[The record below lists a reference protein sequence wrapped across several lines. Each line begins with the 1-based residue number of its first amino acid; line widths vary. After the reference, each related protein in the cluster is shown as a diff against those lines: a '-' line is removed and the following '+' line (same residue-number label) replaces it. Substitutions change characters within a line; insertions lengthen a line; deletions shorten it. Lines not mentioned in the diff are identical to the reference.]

1 MLDDD
6 HLFTSFFS
14 GEAHGFL
21 QQAIAAS
28 LSEDGPDITT
38 LAIFDDLRTISAEI
52 TAQEHA
58 VLAGLPIVPLVL
70 EMTEETMNTPP
81 LTAWEWKALAEE
93 GAAVAPGT
101 VIGELYGPARL
112 ILRAERIILNFL
124 THLSGIASLTA
135 QYAHKLEGTGVTL
148 LDTRKTL
155 PGLRYPE
162 KYAVLVGGGHN
173 HRLNLGE
180 LVLLKDNHIDAAGS
194 ITLAVEK
201 LRSGHLPCPPIEVEC
216 RTRAEVEEAVACN
229 VDRIMLD
236 NMDIPTLGETLPLIP
251 EKIKAEISGGIN
263 LKNIREHALASTT
276 RRPDF
281 ISVGRITHSAP
292 SADFS
297 MRFSKD

>member
-14 GEAHGFL
+14 GEAQSFL

-52 TAQEHA
+52 TAKEHA
-58 VLAGLPIVPLVL
+58 VLAGLPIAPLVL

-81 LTAWEWKALAEE
+81 LTAWEWKPLAEE

-101 VIGELYGPARL
+101 VVGELYGPARL
-112 ILRAERIILNFL
+112 ILRAERVILNFL
-124 THLSGIASLTA
+124 THLSGIATLTA
-135 QYAHKLEGTGVTL
+135 QYVHKLEGTGVTL

-162 KYAVLVGGGHN
+162 KYAVLVGGGRN

-180 LVLLKDNHIDAAGS
+180 LILLKDNHIDAAGS

-201 LRSGHLPCPPIEVEC
+201 LRAGHLPCPPIEVEC

-236 NMDIPTLGETLPLIP
+236 NMDIPTLGEVLPLVP
-251 EKIKAEISGGIN
+251 EKIQTEISGGIN
-263 LKNIREHALASTT
+263 LKNIREYALASTA
-276 RRPDF
+276 RRADF

>member
-14 GEAHGFL
+14 GEAQAFL

-38 LAIFDDLRTISAEI
+38 LAIFDDLRTIGAEVV
-52 TAQEHA
+52 AKGHA
-58 VLAGLPIVPLVL
+58 VVTGLPIVPMVL
-70 EMTEETMNTPP
+70 EMTEETLNAPP
-81 LTAWEWKALAEE
+81 LTAWEWKPLVKE
-93 GAAVAPGT
+93 GAKVEAGT
-101 VIGELYGPARL
+101 VVGELYGPARL
-112 ILRAERIILNFL
+112 ILRAERVILNFL
-124 THLSGIASLTA
+124 AHLSGIAELTA
-135 QYAHKLEGTGVTL
+135 QYVHKLEGTGVIL

-162 KYAVLVGGGHN
+162 KYAVLVGGGNN
-173 HRLNLGE
+173 HRLTLSD
-180 LVLLKDNHIDAAGS
+180 LMLLKDNHIDAAGG
-194 ITLAVEK
+194 ITPAVDR
-201 LRSGHLPCPPIEVEC
+201 LRAGHLPCPPIEVEC
-216 RTRAEVEEAVACN
+216 RTRAEAEEAVACK

-236 NMDIPTLGETLPLIP
+236 NMTIDALNEVLPLIP
-251 EKIKAEISGGIN
+251 EQIKVEISGGIN
-263 LKNIREHALASTT
+263 LKNIRDYALTGTT

-297 MRFSKD
+297 IRFSKE

>member
-14 GEAHGFL
+14 GEAQAFL
-21 QQAIAAS
+21 QQSIAAA

-38 LAIFDDLRTISAEI
+38 LAIFDDLRTISAEVV
-52 TAQEHA
+52 AKEHA
-58 VLAGLPIVPLVL
+58 VMAGLPIVPLVL
-70 EMTEETMNTPP
+70 EMTEETLNAPP
-81 LTAWEWKALAEE
+81 LAAWEWNPLVDE
-93 GAAVAPGT
+93 GDKLEPGT
-101 VIGELYGPARL
+101 IIGELYGPARL
-112 ILRAERIILNFL
+112 ILRAERVILNFL

-135 QYAHKLEGTGVTL
+135 QYAHKLEGTGVIL

-162 KYAVLVGGGHN
+162 KYAVLVGGGSN
-173 HRLNLGE
+173 HRMTLNE
-180 LVLLKDNHIDAAGS
+180 LMLLKDNHIDAAGS
-194 ITLAVEK
+194 ITQAVEK
-201 LRSGHLPCPPIEVEC
+201 LRAGHLPCPPIEVEC
-216 RTRAEVEEAVACN
+216 RTRAEVEEAVACK
-229 VDRIMLD
+229 VDRVMLD
-236 NMDIPTLGETLPLIP
+236 NMPPAVLAKVLPLVP
-251 EKIKAEISGGIN
+251 ENIKVEISGGIN

-297 MRFSKD
+297 IRFSKE